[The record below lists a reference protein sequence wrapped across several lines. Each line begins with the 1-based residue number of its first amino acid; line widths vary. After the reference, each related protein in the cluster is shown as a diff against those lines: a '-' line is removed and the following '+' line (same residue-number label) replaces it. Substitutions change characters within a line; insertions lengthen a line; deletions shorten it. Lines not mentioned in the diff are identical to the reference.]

1 MQLVAMRNNPN
12 HKRNQIQACLQI
24 SDGLNNTFCFL
35 IGDLRSRSDPVLV
48 IRNIKVKCTKTGVHC
63 LIVEIGSAD
72 LTSVVLKEGT
82 GFGTE

>member
-35 IGDLRSRSDPVLV
+35 IGDLRSRSDPVLL
-48 IRNIKVKCTKTGVHC
+48 IRQGQMYQNRCTLLNSGNWISRFDQC
-63 LIVEIGSAD
+63 GF
-72 LTSVVLKEGT
+72 EGRNWLRN
-82 GFGTE
+82 